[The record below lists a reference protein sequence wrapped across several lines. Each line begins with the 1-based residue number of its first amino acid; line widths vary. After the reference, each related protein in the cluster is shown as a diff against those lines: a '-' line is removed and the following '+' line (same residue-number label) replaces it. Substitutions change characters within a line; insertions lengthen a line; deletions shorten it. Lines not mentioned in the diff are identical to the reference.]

1 MLTDILN
8 SVIYLL
14 TAQLLHLG
22 GCLIADVKLR
32 TRNDPQLLEWV
43 GSYCKE
49 HYAPY
54 GEIKN
59 NASRLAEI
67 CRDMHASHAV
77 IGGAPYF
84 MGPLEQALR
93 KAGIVPLYAFTERVA
108 VEVTDPITGEVTKTS
123 KFNFAGWIEG
133 VL

>member
-32 TRNDPQLLEWV
+32 TRNDPELLEWA

-49 HYAPY
+49 HYSPY
-54 GEIKN
+54 
-59 NASRLAEI
+59 R
-67 CRDMHASHAV
+67 
-77 IGGAPYF
+77 GGKLQNFLFYI
-84 MGPLEQALR
+84 
-93 KAGIVPLYAFTERVA
+93 KAGIIGAFALTPAKAVA
-108 VEVTDPITGEVTKTS
+108 VLPTTALMAWYITPVDMEFTKTLLLI
-123 KFNFAGWIEG
+123 NLIYNVILG
-133 VL
+133 VGALVTPKYKPLTTH

>member
-32 TRNDPQLLEWV
+32 TRNDPQLLEWA

-49 HYAPY
+49 HHSP
-54 GEIKN
+54 
-59 NASRLAEI
+59 S
-67 CRDMHASHAV
+67 
-77 IGGAPYF
+77 GAGKLQNFLFYI
-84 MGPLEQALR
+84 
-93 KAGIVPLYAFTERVA
+93 KAGIIGAFALTPAKAVA
-108 VEVTDPITGEVTKTS
+108 VLPTTALLAWYITPVDMEFTKTLLLI
-123 KFNFAGWIEG
+123 NLVYNVILG
-133 VL
+133 VGALVTPKYKPLATN

>member
-1 MLTDILN
+1 MLLDILN

-32 TRNDPQLLEWV
+32 TRNDPLLLEWV

-54 GEIKN
+54 GEGKLQNFLFYI
-59 NASRLAEI
+59 R
-67 CRDMHASHAV
+67 
-77 IGGAPYF
+77 
-84 MGPLEQALR
+84 
-93 KAGIVPLYAFTERVA
+93 AGIIGAFALTPAKSVA
-108 VEVTDPITGEVTKTS
+108 VLPTTALLAWYITPVDMEITRGLLLINLVYNTLLGIGALVTPKYKPLAT
-123 KFNFAGWIEG
+123 N
-133 VL
+133 

>member
-32 TRNDPQLLEWV
+32 TRNDPELLEWA

-54 GEIKN
+54 
-59 NASRLAEI
+59 R
-67 CRDMHASHAV
+67 
-77 IGGAPYF
+77 GGKLQNTLFYI
-84 MGPLEQALR
+84 
-93 KAGIVPLYAFTERVA
+93 KAGIIGAFALTPAKAVLVLPTTALLAWYITPADMDITRGLLLINLVYNTLLGIGALVTPKYKPLT
-108 VEVTDPITGEVTKTS
+108 TH
-123 KFNFAGWIEG
+123 
-133 VL
+133 

>member
-32 TRNDPQLLEWV
+32 TCNDPLLLEWV
-43 GSYCKE
+43 SFYCKE

-54 GEIKN
+54 GEGKLQNFLFYI
-59 NASRLAEI
+59 
-67 CRDMHASHAV
+67 
-77 IGGAPYF
+77 
-84 MGPLEQALR
+84 
-93 KAGIVPLYAFTERVA
+93 KAGIIGAFALTPAKAVA
-108 VEVTDPITGEVTKTS
+108 VLPTTALLAWYITPVDMEITRGLLLINLVYNTLLGIGALVTPKYKPLAT
-123 KFNFAGWIEG
+123 N
-133 VL
+133 

>member
-32 TRNDPQLLEWV
+32 TRNDPELLEWA

-49 HYAPY
+49 HYSPY
-54 GEIKN
+54 RGSKLQNTLFYI
-59 NASRLAEI
+59 
-67 CRDMHASHAV
+67 
-77 IGGAPYF
+77 
-84 MGPLEQALR
+84 
-93 KAGIVPLYAFTERVA
+93 KAGIIGAFALTPAKAVA
-108 VEVTDPITGEVTKTS
+108 VLPTTALLAWYITPVDMEITRGLLLINLVYNTLLGIGALVTPKYKPLTTH
-123 KFNFAGWIEG
+123 
-133 VL
+133 